1 MRKNME
7 FDNVDW
13 PLHYNFGKWE
23 VHEIINGMNMTDWR
37 EANILKYI
45 FRYKYKRGL
54 EDLQK
59 AKWYLEK
66 LIKDIKNENTKIN
79 NNSLINDFTNREK
92 EKEE

>member
-1 MRKNME
+1 MKENMK
-7 FDNVDW
+7 FDNVEW
-13 PLHYNFGKWE
+13 PLHYNFGKWG

-37 EANILKYI
+37 EANILKYM
-45 FRYKYKRGL
+45 FRYKHKRGL

-66 LIKDIKNENTKIN
+66 LIKDIQNENTKIT
-79 NNSLINDFTNREK
+79 NNSLINDFTKMEK